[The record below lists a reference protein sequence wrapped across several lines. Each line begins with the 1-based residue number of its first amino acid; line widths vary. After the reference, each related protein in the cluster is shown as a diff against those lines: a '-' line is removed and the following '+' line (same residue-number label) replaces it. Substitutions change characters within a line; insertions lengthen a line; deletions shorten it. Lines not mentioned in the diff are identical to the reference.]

1 MKSLCFIRSQPVAHN
16 ILYHWL
22 MLSTYYTGRLEA
34 RLKSGEFLDV
44 EVLKADIDTIILD
57 NTEGGINLEDA
68 TDFDDEVGENG
79 EIDIGEIVAQY
90 LSLEIF

>member
-1 MKSLCFIRSQPVAHN
+1 MKLLCFIRLQLILDN
-16 ILYHWL
+16 IVYHSL
-22 MLSTYYTGRLEA
+22 MLSTYHTGRLEA

-44 EVLKADIDTIILD
+44 EVLKADVDTLILD